1 VVAEIPFDAIRPESC
16 AVNRGARVLVVGSGA
31 REHALA
37 AALASSA
44 HSIVAAPGNA
54 GTGLLGRN
62 VPVAVDDIDGLT
74 ALAVSE
80 RADLVVVGPELPLTL
95 GLVDALAARGV
106 LAFGPRRAAARLE
119 GSKAHMKRF
128 CERRGIPTAPF
139 TVFDDVTAAE
149 EHVRALGRPWVVKA
163 DGLAGGKGV
172 FVAETVEETLEA
184 LDYLMRRRELGD
196 AGRVVILEERLV
208 GEEASFH
215 VICDGTRAVAL
226 SAAQDHKRLGDG
238 DRGPNTGGMG
248 AYAPAPIVNDEMRNE
263 VMHKI
268 VEPTLC
274 GLAEEGTPFAGVLFV
289 GLMIDQGR
297 PYVLEYNVRFGDPE
311 ATVIVPTVQGDWYEI
326 LTSSARG
333 DLSAT
338 SAVRSNGAAL
348 AVVMAA
354 AGYPGTPRTGDR
366 ILGLEADLPPGAFVR
381 HAGTRRSEDGTV
393 VTCGGR
399 VLAVGGCAPTLA
411 AAAEIAYDAVG
422 RIQWTGEHH
431 RTDIGHRALSV
442 VTF

>member
-1 VVAEIPFDAIRPESC
+1 MAFNAIRPERC

-44 HSIVAAPGNA
+44 HSVVAAPGNA
-54 GTGLLGRN
+54 GTALLGRN
-62 VPVAVDDIDGLT
+62 VPIAVDDIDGLT

-95 GLVDALAARGV
+95 GLVDALEAQGV

-139 TVFDDVTAAE
+139 TVFDNVTAAE
-149 EHVRALGRPWVVKA
+149 AHVRALGRPWVVKA
-163 DGLAGGKGV
+163 DGLAAGKGV

-184 LDYLMRRRELGD
+184 LDCLMRRRELGD
-196 AGRVVILEERLV
+196 AGRVVILEERLA

-215 VICDGTRAVAL
+215 VICDGNRAVAL
-226 SAAQDHKRLGDG
+226 AAAQDHKRLGDG

-248 AYAPAPIVNDEMRNE
+248 AYAPAPIVNDEMRKE
-263 VMHKI
+263 VMHRI
-268 VEPTLC
+268 VEPTLY

-338 SAVRSNGAAL
+338 SAVRSSGAAL

-366 ILGLEADLPPGAFVR
+366 IYGLEADLPPGAFVR
-381 HAGTRRSEDGTV
+381 HAGTRRAADGTV
-393 VTCGGR
+393 VTSGGR

-411 AAAEIAYDAVG
+411 AAAQIAYDAVG

-442 VTF
+442 VTL